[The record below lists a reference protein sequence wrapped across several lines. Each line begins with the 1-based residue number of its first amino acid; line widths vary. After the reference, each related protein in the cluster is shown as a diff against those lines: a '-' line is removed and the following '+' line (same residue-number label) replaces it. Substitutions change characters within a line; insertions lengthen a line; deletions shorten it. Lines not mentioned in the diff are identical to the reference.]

1 VKATIAS
8 AYVALAVGVLPA
20 AAQQQQ
26 QVLSDRV
33 AKSMPSRYQAPECGL
48 KSGHFKVSSG
58 ASYLK
63 SGIENS
69 VPENQ
74 KRSYES
80 GQKVLGEAISQN
92 GQDKNPAA
100 WYYLGR
106 VYLHQG
112 DIVGADSAFTKAEAM
127 APACKQEISNLRYAG
142 WVPLVNAGITFAKQE
157 NDDSALALFRQA
169 NTIYRDKPAAY
180 LSEGVIFEVPAPSG

>member
-1 VKATIAS
+1 MKATIAS

-69 VPENQ
+69 SP
-74 KRSYES
+74 R
-80 GQKVLGEAISQN
+80 
-92 GQDKNPAA
+92 
-100 WYYLGR
+100 
-106 VYLHQG
+106 
-112 DIVGADSAFTKAEAM
+112 
-127 APACKQEISNLRYAG
+127 
-142 WVPLVNAGITFAKQE
+142 
-157 NDDSALALFRQA
+157 
-169 NTIYRDKPAAY
+169 
-180 LSEGVIFEVPAPSG
+180 